1 MATKTFQN
9 VKLNVTFT
17 TAAERANIKSGDNIA
32 DSFGKIA
39 KWYED
44 FHSVVWDGNA
54 AKVNGKS
61 VTIDVAPTADD
72 AGKFLK
78 ADGTWAAPADTTYT
92 FAEGTTNG
100 AFDVTTGGKTTSV
113 PVHGLGS
120 AAFVESETF
129 ATAKHTHAID
139 DVTGLQTALDGKIAS
154 TEKGAANGV
163 VPLNAETQID
173 SKYLPSYVDDVIE
186 GYLSEGKFYEDAE
199 HAKEI
204 TGETGKIYVDL
215 ATNGS
220 YRYSGTQYVNISNP
234 LDADRGLSLTSGKIG
249 HSNAAVTAVA
259 DATAL
264 KIAYDT
270 YGHITASAALTKA
283 DVGLG
288 DVENK
293 SSETIRGEITLKNV
307 TDALGYTPAKQ
318 DEATTTTAGLMSADD
333 KKKLDDIAAG
343 AEVNQNAFSNVKVGD
358 VTVAADAKTDTFEV
372 TGATGITVSA
382 DAATKKITITG
393 TTYEVFTG
401 ATAATAGTSGLV
413 KAPAAG
419 DQGKF
424 LAGDGTWKS
433 IAEYSLKPATTT
445 TLGGVIVGDNLS
457 VTENGTLTAKTMTG
471 ATADVA
477 GTAGYVV
484 APAAGDQVKFLMGD
498 GTWSDKPVVEEDELI
513 LNCIAG

>member
-17 TAAERANIKSGDNIA
+17 TATERANIKSGDNIA

-61 VTIDVAPTADD
+61 VTIDVAPTAAD

-129 ATAKHTHAID
+129 AAATHTHAID

-186 GYLSEGKFYEDAE
+186 GYLSEGKFYKEAG
-199 HAKEI
+199 HTTEI

-249 HSNAAVTAVA
+249 HANAAVTAVA

-264 KIAYDT
+264 KIAYDI

-293 SSETIRGEITLKNV
+293 SSETIRSEITLKNV

-343 AEVNQNAFSNVKVGD
+343 AEVNQNAFSNVKVGE

-393 TTYEVFTG
+393 TTYDVFTG
-401 ATAATAGTSGLV
+401 ATADAAGTSGLV

-424 LAGDGTWKS
+424 LAGDGTWKT

-457 VTENGTLTAKTMTG
+457 VTEDGTLTAKTMTG

-484 APAAGDQVKFLMGD
+484 APAAGDQAKFLMGN
-498 GTWSDKPVVEEDELI
+498 GTWSNKPVVEEDELI
-513 LNCIAG
+513 LNCVAG